1 MSPERYMLFRE
12 NLDMAKACIL
22 AMQSGASLFDHD
34 RDALAEEL
42 ARLSTRVRV
51 LADCLD
57 RIGAQAARREQCRA
71 EAEASVDAVIA
82 RAA

>member
-1 MSPERYMLFRE
+1 MDPERYMRFRE

-22 AMQSGASLFDHD
+22 AMQNGATMFDHD

-57 RIGAQAARREQCRA
+57 RIGAQAARREQHKADERMG
-71 EAEASVDAVIA
+71 